1 MTMKMLFGLA
11 VMMLML
17 TSSFASH
24 AETET
29 MLLEKIKLHH
39 KPAGD
44 IIPLVEPFLPENA
57 MISGEGY
64 KIILKTTVENMPQ
77 VKQLI
82 ADLDTPLQQLR
93 ISVSLDP
100 TVLEQDVTKSAPPTE
115 TEINEKTEIPSA
127 SDSETTRIYK
137 TKGQAATVG
146 IQVIR
151 VLQDAWSTIRT
162 GKSIP
167 VINRARNPD
176 GTITESISYQQV
188 NQGLRI
194 HPHLTGDEVTLSV
207 QPFYE
212 AASQSGTGRQIY
224 YKQEKQTKTGLGK
237 WISIDTV
244 SGNLIQPDATKAQ
257 QHPSISTTTSLIY
270 LKIDVEQ

>member
-1 MTMKMLFGLA
+1 MTMKMLFGLT
-11 VMMLML
+11 VMMLVL

-29 MLLEKIKLHH
+29 MLLEKIKLQH

-44 IIPLVEPFLPENA
+44 IIPLIEPFLPENA

-64 KIILKTTVENMPQ
+64 IIILKTTAESMPQ

-100 TVLEQDVTKSAPPTE
+100 TVLEQDVTKSATE
-115 TEINEKTEIPSA
+115 TGINENTEIPSA
-127 SDSETTRIYK
+127 SDAETTRIYK
-137 TKGQAATVG
+137 TKGQSATIG

-162 GKSIP
+162 GQSIP

-212 AASQSGTGRQIY
+212 AASQSGTGRQLY
-224 YKQEKQTKTGLGK
+224 YKQEMQTKIGLGK

-257 QHPSISTTTSLIY
+257 QYPATSTTTSLIY
-270 LKIDVEQ
+270 LKIDVEP